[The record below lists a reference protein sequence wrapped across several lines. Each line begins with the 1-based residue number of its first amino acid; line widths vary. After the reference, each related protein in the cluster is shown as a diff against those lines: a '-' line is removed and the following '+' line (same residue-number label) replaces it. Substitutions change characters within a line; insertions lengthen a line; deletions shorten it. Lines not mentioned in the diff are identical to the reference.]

1 MTSDLYIYL
10 FCVLVITLIVNLII
24 NKYYNIKKIK
34 LILFTI
40 ISPIIGVITT
50 CIMSYIESG
59 SFRGT
64 SFFGA
69 IFLMPIYVLIVSVIL
84 KVKSSKLINLTAFL
98 GMITSVVLKLRCMK
112 YHCCGGRKINIFV
125 EDEGYLT
132 FPSQL
137 VEMIFAFI
145 IFIILIIL
153 FLKNKD
159 RKDLYPIMMTI
170 YGAGRFILN
179 SYRLVTPVLGN
190 MAWGH
195 IWSIVSVV
203 IGIVWLFILYKKE
216 KIL

>member
-10 FCVLVITLIVNLII
+10 ICVVVVSFIFNYVI
-24 NKYYNIKKIK
+24 NKFYNISKIK
-34 LILFTI
+34 IIIFTL

-69 IFLMPIYVLIVSVIL
+69 IFLMPIYAIL
-84 KVKSSKLINLTAFL
+84 FSFIFKIKYYKIFNLTAFL

-112 YHCCGGRKINIFV
+112 YHCCGGRKINIFI
-125 EDEGYLT
+125 EDEGFLT

-137 VEMIFAFI
+137 VEMIFAFVI
-145 IFIILIIL
+145 LFILIVL
-153 FLKNKD
+153 FYKNKD

-195 IWSIVSVV
+195 IWSLVSVV
-203 IGIVWLFILYKKE
+203 IGLVWLFIFYKKE
-216 KIL
+216 KII